1 MDPVESM
8 RRRAAEIGCTL
19 EEVWEM
25 TVAEFLRRVAEH
37 RAKTWPKRWTTYEM
51 FGFKDGARYAW
62 ITWQLDDALAE
73 RRCVAVSEEARPESE
88 WSRNVQ
94 AHCRSAADNSIATLR
109 ALGKSPSRV
118 QRAVGR

>member
-1 MDPVESM
+1 MDPVETM

-19 EEVWEM
+19 EEVWDM
-25 TVAEFLRRVAEH
+25 TVAEFMQRVAEH
-37 RAKTWPKRWTTYEM
+37 RAR
-51 FGFKDGARYAW
+51 
-62 ITWQLDDALAE
+62 
-73 RRCVAVSEEARPESE
+73 SE

-94 AHCRSAADNSIATLR
+94 AHCRDAADNSIATLR